1 MLRQLPGAAENA
13 HPLLH
18 NITIYVRRDQ
28 VELVARKGKEAAAS
42 IPAANPCADV
52 EVQRRLWAVS
62 EELIGVEYPV

>member
-1 MLRQLPGAAENA
+1 M
-13 HPLLH
+13 
-18 NITIYVRRDQ
+18 
-28 VELVARKGKEAAAS
+28 ARKGKEAAAS